1 MIYTFEEI
9 KEKATPIAEE
19 YGLFNLILFGS
30 YARGEADEES
40 DIDLVYD
47 GKLTGLMQYSSL
59 VRKLESIFGCHVNLV
74 STNIRVLD
82 INILFCCLV
91 ILFLFYCE
99 GVRQLLSFFYN

>member
-59 VRKLESIFGCHVNLV
+59 VRKLESIFGCHVDLV
-74 STNIRVLD
+74 STNINNKKFLKS
-82 INILFCCLV
+82 ILKEG
-91 ILFLFYCE
+91 ILIYE
-99 GVRQLLSFFYN
+99 KKN